1 MKKLN
6 KKGFTIVELV
16 IVIAVIA
23 ILAAV
28 LIPTFAT
35 VIQKANESAA
45 LQAARN
51 AYTEIMAV
59 TTADLNELGT
69 SIINSETAGND
80 SGKPTTATAT
90 AVKTI
95 LAELKVTSVKYTAA
109 GTNADETLEFVVN
122 GYTVKNT
129 ITAKAE
135 NSKTGWTITK

>member
-35 VIQKANESAA
+35 VIQKANENAA

-59 TTADLNELGT
+59 TTADLGALLDSNANSWEVVNTATSNGLAGEVVKILKELKIT
-69 SIINSETAGND
+69 KVTYTAGD
-80 SGKPTTATAT
+80 SEK
-90 AVKTI
+90 I
-95 LAELKVTSVKYTAA
+95 
-109 GTNADETLEFVVN
+109 EFVV
-122 GYTVKNT
+122 GSYTVTNQLKST
-129 ITAKAE
+129 DTDTTPLGW
-135 NSKTGWTITK
+135 KTVPTT